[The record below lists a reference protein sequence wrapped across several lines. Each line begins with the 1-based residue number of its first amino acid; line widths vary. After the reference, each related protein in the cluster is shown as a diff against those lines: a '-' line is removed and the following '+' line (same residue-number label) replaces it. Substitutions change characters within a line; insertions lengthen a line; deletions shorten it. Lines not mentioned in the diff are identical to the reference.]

1 MRTFLTALVTA
12 GLLVGLV
19 AAPVTAKVKP
29 CADFQ
34 SMNAEGTQLSRATF
48 IGENGT
54 VAGQF
59 FLAADSCKN
68 VTYTLVVVDDEG
80 DSAILASSSVQGGG
94 GDPFVVIE
102 ISGVTASDE
111 DVCAFVTSDQKK
123 KALDVAPSD
132 GCVVLLDDGSTP
144 AGGKGF

>member
-1 MRTFLTALVTA
+1 LRTFLTALLTA
-12 GLLVGLV
+12 GLLIGLV
-19 AAPVTAKVKP
+19 AAPVTAKIKP

-34 SMNAEGTQLSRATF
+34 TMNAEGTLSRAAF
-48 IGENGT
+48 VGEDGT
-54 VAGQF
+54 VNGQF

-94 GDPFVVIE
+94 GDPFVNIQ

-111 DVCAFVTSDQKK
+111 DVCAFVTSNQKK

-132 GCVVLLDDGSTP
+132 GCVVLPDDGSTP